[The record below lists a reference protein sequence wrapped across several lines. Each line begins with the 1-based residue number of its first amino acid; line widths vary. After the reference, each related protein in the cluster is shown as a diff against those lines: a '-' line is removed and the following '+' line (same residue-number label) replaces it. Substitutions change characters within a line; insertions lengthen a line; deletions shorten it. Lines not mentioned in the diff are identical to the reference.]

1 MAPMFTMDKI
11 LKVAVTGHTK
21 GIGHAIH
28 NVFKNNNH
36 TVIGYSRSNGFDIS
50 NEDTQDQLVK
60 ECKHVDVFINN
71 AYAPKAQ
78 TLLLEKFINMWKD
91 TDKLIVNLSSKL
103 VFYPGKTNDFFD
115 TYMADKKEQNNIC
128 AKRFYLDQPRILNI
142 MPGLVDT
149 EMSNIFSG
157 SKMTTENLAKFIY
170 DIVKYKDVIST
181 QQIIIDVPGLNWST
195 VGVEI

>member
-1 MAPMFTMDKI
+1 
-11 LKVAVTGHTK
+11 
-21 GIGHAIH
+21 
-28 NVFKNNNH
+28 
-36 TVIGYSRSNGFDIS
+36 
-50 NEDTQDQLVK
+50 
-60 ECKHVDVFINN
+60 
-71 AYAPKAQ
+71 
-78 TLLLEKFINMWKD
+78 
-91 TDKLIVNLSSKL
+91 
-103 VFYPGKTNDFFD
+103 
-115 TYMADKKEQNNIC
+115 
-128 AKRFYLDQPRILNI
+128 